1 MKKEELVSGLLWD
14 LSPHGRLSMRA
25 GRQYI
30 KKKKN
35 KNDADD
41 DEKEVDI
48 CGGDNYYDDR
58 DVFIKDVHL
67 GIGLFITSGCENKA
81 SGLTANSNLDYTESF
96 SLFGLGKPMSRAF
109 SSSLLRLSLLSQNT
123 KKWQIEK

>member
-30 KKKKN
+30 KKKKKN

-48 CGGDNYYDDR
+48 CGDDNCYDDR
-58 DVFIKDVHL
+58 DFSPKM
-67 GIGLFITSGCENKA
+67 
-81 SGLTANSNLDYTESF
+81 YTQEF
-96 SLFGLGKPMSRAF
+96 DF
-109 SSSLLRLSLLSQNT
+109 SSLLAVKIKHQV
-123 KKWQIEK
+123 